1 MFAQKFE
8 CFQKIII
15 IVGSKLA
22 VSQIERFSKVIGQ
35 MDKKSSLIQQR
46 KQQDRKRQQQKLG
59 KLWLSQSSFDTFQS
73 GVILFVKDL
82 NQYRR

>member
-22 VSQIERFSKVIGQ
+22 VSQIERFSKAIGQ
-35 MDKKSSLIQQR
+35 MDKKSSLIRQR
-46 KQQDRKRQQQKLG
+46 KRKRQQQKLG
-59 KLWLSQSSFDTFQS
+59 KL
-73 GVILFVKDL
+73 
-82 NQYRR
+82 

>member
-35 MDKKSSLIQQR
+35 MDKKSSLIRQR
-46 KQQDRKRQQQKLG
+46 KQQDRKRQQR

-73 GVILFVKDL
+73 GVVLFVKDL

>member
-35 MDKKSSLIQQR
+35 MDKKSSLIRQR
-46 KQQDRKRQQQKLG
+46 KRKQQKLG
-59 KLWLSQSSFDTFQS
+59 KL
-73 GVILFVKDL
+73 
-82 NQYRR
+82 

>member
-22 VSQIERFSKVIGQ
+22 VSQTERFSKVIGQ
-35 MDKKSSLIQQR
+35 MDKKSSLIRQR
-46 KQQDRKRQQQKLG
+46 KRKRQQQKLG
-59 KLWLSQSSFDTFQS
+59 KLWLESSFDTFQS

>member
-15 IVGSKLA
+15 IVESKLV

-35 MDKKSSLIQQR
+35 MDKKSSLIRQR
-46 KQQDRKRQQQKLG
+46 KTTTTKTGQVMAFTEFFRYISERSD
-59 KLWLSQSSFDTFQS
+59 SF
-73 GVILFVKDL
+73 
-82 NQYRR
+82 R

>member
-22 VSQIERFSKVIGQ
+22 VSQTERFSKVIGQ
-35 MDKKSSLIQQR
+35 MDKSLPWFGR
-46 KQQDRKRQQQKLG
+46 ENENDNNKNWASYDLRV
-59 KLWLSQSSFDTFQS
+59 LSIHFRAEWFFSLKT
-73 GVILFVKDL
+73 
-82 NQYRR
+82 

>member
-35 MDKKSSLIQQR
+35 MDKKSSLIRQR
-46 KQQDRKRQQQKLG
+46 KRKRQQQKLG
-59 KLWLSQSSFDTFQS
+59 KLWLESSFDTFQS

>member
-35 MDKKSSLIQQR
+35 MDKKSSLIRQR
-46 KQQDRKRQQQKLG
+46 KTTTTKTGQVMTFTEFFRYISERSD
-59 KLWLSQSSFDTFQS
+59 SF
-73 GVILFVKDL
+73 
-82 NQYRR
+82 R